1 MRPSEIRSLKETFLR
16 ALVFSVLLAILTNF
30 LSLFWVIGGEAWFEA
45 SYLYYPPPPCNSDG
59 EASKIQTNTSI
70 SKMEASFYAPVQQA
84 NDKLEAPT
92 GSTYIENVFQYI
104 ARGIRELF
112 QLITNILS

>member
-16 ALVFSVLLAILTNF
+16 ALAFSMLLAILTNF

-59 EASKIQTNTSI
+59 EASKIQTNTPI
-70 SKMEASFYAPVQQA
+70 S
-84 NDKLEAPT
+84 KLEAST
-92 GSTYIENVFQYI
+92 GSTCIENVFQYI